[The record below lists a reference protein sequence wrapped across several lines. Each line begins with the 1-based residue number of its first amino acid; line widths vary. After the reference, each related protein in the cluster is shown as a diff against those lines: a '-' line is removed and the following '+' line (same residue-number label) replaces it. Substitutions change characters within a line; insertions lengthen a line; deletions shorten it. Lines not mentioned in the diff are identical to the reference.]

1 MKLEQI
7 HTLMNLIEQ
16 AELAE
21 TARMWE
27 TMFVSFSV
35 VSLFILV
42 IIAGSTKNKEHF
54 CLMAV
59 PIVALML
66 LALIMS
72 NTPTKETYYKE
83 AYVYL
88 VNQKENMNTD
98 DYKKI
103 KQIIIPELNNKI
115 KD

>member
-7 HTLMNLIEQ
+7 HTLMSLIEQ

-27 TMFVSFSV
+27 TMFVATSV
-35 VSLFILV
+35 VSLVILV
-42 IIAGSTKNKEHF
+42 IIASATKKVEHF
-54 CLMAV
+54 CLMSV
-59 PIVALML
+59 PISALIL
-66 LALIMS
+66 LAIIMS

-88 VNQKENMNTD
+88 VNQRENINTA

-103 KQIIIPELNNKI
+103 EKIIIPELNNKI
-115 KD
+115 RN